1 MAPDERSMRLQKAL
15 FILGALIAFA
25 GVGLTLALSLA
36 DVARGA
42 PVHIGDAQLVAVMG
56 GILLTSGGVFLV
68 LTALDLGVRKN
79 LERLSQV
86 HTNFKPGKGRAMW
99 RLFWPLGAVG
109 ALIGMVLCGISAG
122 MDIVEGNDISIGGYQ
137 EAVMLAS
144 LSIVFM
150 GLMLM
155 ALGTLQAA
163 IAYDPIL
170 LQLQA
175 FRMVEPGNVQASP
188 GQGTAMPA
196 GSMVMRQETPGT
208 SIAPG
213 PGQHTPRPQAA
224 ADITPTPTL
233 YYSPD
238 RVELGIP
245 APFKGP
251 SVMVIEDGP
260 DNAGTVRVND
270 GSGEVTAAAPAQPAD
285 QPADIGEGVVDMDG
299 PLEQVLPS
307 ALAEDTGTVEEA
319 PVGEVTAE
327 VVTAEVE
334 GPWTGTVQAD
344 GTPTTKDDGQALGGM
359 EWPSIG
365 SEGQNALAEGDAGP
379 DEAAQPETGLI
390 ENVVERSVLDDILK
404 NISSTNIEE
413 IEGLPHF
420 DEDKGD
426 DEGTVEMKVGRKAID
441 DRHAGNGKDV
451 GAPATRSCQNCG
463 QPLRADWRMCPYCD
477 QVLPY

>member
-1 MAPDERSMRLQKAL
+1 MVWCWMMTPDDRSMRYQKVL
-15 FILGALIAFA
+15 FILGALVAFA
-25 GVGLTLALSLA
+25 GVGLTLAMSLA
-36 DVARGA
+36 DVLRGE

-56 GILLTSGGVFLV
+56 GIILTSGGVFLV

-79 LERLSQV
+79 LERLSQA
-86 HTNFKPGKGRAMW
+86 HMNFKPGKGRAMW

-109 ALIGMVLCGISAG
+109 ALAGMVLCGLSAG
-122 MDIVEGNDISIGGYQ
+122 MDILEGKAVVSIGGYQ

-144 LSIVFM
+144 LAIVFM
-150 GLMLM
+150 GLMFM

-163 IAYDPIL
+163 FAYDPIL

-175 FRMVEPGNVQASP
+175 FKMVEPGNVQTRP
-188 GQGTAMPA
+188 GP
-196 GSMVMRQETPGT
+196 ETPRMP
-208 SIAPG
+208 IAPG
-213 PGQHTPRPQAA
+213 LEQPTPRPQVAV
-224 ADITPTPTL
+224 DLTSTPTL

-251 SVMVIEDGP
+251 SVMVVEDGP
-260 DNAGTVRVND
+260 DNAGTMPAND
-270 GSGEVTAAAPAQPAD
+270 GSGEVTAAAPVQPVD
-285 QPADIGEGVVDMDG
+285 QPADIGEGVVNMDG
-299 PLEQVLPS
+299 SLEQVMPI
-307 ALAEDTGTVEEA
+307 AHTEDTGAVEEA

-327 VVTAEVE
+327 VVTAEAE
-334 GPWTGTVQAD
+334 GPWTGTVQPD
-344 GTPTTKDDGQALGGM
+344 GTPTTKADGQALGVM

-365 SEGQNALAEGDAGP
+365 SEGENTPVADDAGS

-404 NISSTNIEE
+404 NISSTSIEE

-420 DEDKGD
+420 DEEKGD
-426 DEGTVEMKVGRKAID
+426 DEGMEEMEVESEVIE
-441 DRHAGNGKDV
+441 DRHTGTGKDV
-451 GAPATRSCQNCG
+451 GTPATRSCPSCG
-463 QPLRADWRMCPYCD
+463 QSLRTEWRMCPYCD